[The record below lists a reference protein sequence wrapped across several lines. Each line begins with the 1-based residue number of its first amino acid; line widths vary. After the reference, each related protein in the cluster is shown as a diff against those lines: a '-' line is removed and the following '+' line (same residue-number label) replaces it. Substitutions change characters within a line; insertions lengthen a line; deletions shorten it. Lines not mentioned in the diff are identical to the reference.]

1 MEISELNKKI
11 SEKDFSKIYFFFG
24 DENYLKDFYIQR
36 IIKSVISDGM
46 EAFNLFT
53 FNDATDISG
62 IIDAIQQPPLMSEYK
77 VVYLNEVDISKA
89 NSDFRDKM
97 LEIIK
102 DIPDFCILIIRE
114 TQTDGKLKLVKALEK
129 DACSVK
135 CVYPDE
141 KSVVSFIIREFKKRN
156 KIISPQLAQK
166 FAVECENKL
175 YSVINVIDA
184 VSGYL
189 KDSEEVSEEALKMFM
204 VQSFE
209 TVIFNLSEFIVTKQ
223 FNRAY
228 DVLNKL
234 RLKPS
239 QNPAPKLFSMISDH
253 ILGIYLVYLCDNAKL
268 PQNEISELL
277 GNKRDFV
284 IRKYR
289 NQLKNID
296 AKRLPEIIK
305 FCAENDYKLK
315 NGLVSDMYLPIYEL
329 IAMFL

>member
-24 DENYLKDFYIQR
+24 DENYLKDFYIQK
-36 IIKSVISDGM
+36 IINGAVSNGM

-53 FNDATDISG
+53 FYDASDISE
-62 IIDAIQQPPLMSEYK
+62 IVEAIEQPPLMSEYK
-77 VVYLNEVDISKA
+77 VVYLNEVDISKSS
-89 NSDFRDKM
+89 SDFRDKM

-141 KSVVSFIIREFKKRN
+141 KSVVSFITREFKKKN

-175 YSVINVIDA
+175 YSVINVIEA

-189 KDSEEVSEEALKMFM
+189 KDSDTVSEEALKMFM

-209 TVIFNLSEFIVTKQ
+209 TVIFNLSEFIVTRQ
-223 FNRAY
+223 FKKAY

-234 RLKPS
+234 KLKPS
-239 QNPAPKLFSMISDH
+239 QNPAPKLFSMISEH
-253 ILGIYLVYLCDNAKL
+253 IMGIYLVYLCDNAKL
-268 PQNEISELL
+268 PQTEITELL

-289 NQLKNID
+289 NQLKNINVKKLTD
-296 AKRLPEIIK
+296 IIK

-315 NGLVSDMYLPIYEL
+315 NGLVSNLYLPIYEL

>member
-24 DENYLKDFYIQR
+24 DEDYLKDFYIQK
-36 IIKSVISDGM
+36 IINSTVSEGM

-53 FNDATDISG
+53 FKDTSDIAG
-62 IIDAIQQPPLMSEYK
+62 IMDAIEQPPLMSEYK
-77 VVYLNEVDISKA
+77 VVYLNETDFSKA
-89 NSDFRDKM
+89 SSDFRDKM
-97 LEIIK
+97 LEIID
-102 DIPDFCILIIRE
+102 DIPDYCILIIRE
-114 TQTDGKLKLVKALEK
+114 TATDGKLKLIKTLEK
-129 DACSVK
+129 NACSVK

-141 KSVVSFIIREFKKRN
+141 ATVRAFITREFKKRN
-156 KIISPQLAQK
+156 KTISPQLAQK
-166 FAVECENKL
+166 LAIECETKL
-175 YSVINVIDA
+175 YSVINVIEA
-184 VSGYL
+184 VCSYL
-189 KDSEEVSEEALKMFM
+189 KETDEVTNEALEMFT

-223 FNRAY
+223 FTKAY

-253 ILGIYLVYLCDNAKL
+253 IMGIYIVYLADNAKI
-268 PQNEISELL
+268 PQNELAVLL

-284 IRKYR
+284 IKKYR
-289 NQLKNID
+289 NQLRNID
-296 AKRLPEIIK
+296 VSKLPEIIK

-315 NGLVSDMYLPIYEL
+315 NGLISNMYLPVYEL
-329 IAMFL
+329 ISMFV